1 MPTSLPGATSHP
13 PGHGTTP
20 ARTLYGSC
28 GPRCIRPCP
37 GTIAR
42 LTGLGRHQPFGHCSP
57 RRLFVRIG
65 QQDTP
70 CMPPRKK
77 IDDPRVDQLLEALW
91 DLGATDLILTV
102 GAPPLMRLNGE
113 LQPFNG
119 DGPLTSDDTESMLA
133 ATLPG
138 QGREPFTDT
147 SRELDFSFTWR
158 EKARIRGNAYRQRG
172 NVGAALR
179 LIPHEIPSFEW
190 LGVPEAVQ
198 KWSSLRRGLVF
209 VTGPTGGG
217 KSTTLA
223 AMIDW
228 INKNRRVHIITIEDP
243 IEYVH
248 DHALSAVDQREV
260 GDDTDSFHHA
270 LRSAMRQDPDVLLV
284 GEMRDLESIR
294 FALTIAET
302 GHLVFATLHTNDVAQ
317 ALDRIVDVFPTDQQ
331 PQNRVQLSN
340 TPSGICYQRL
350 LPRIDGG
357 LVAAYE
363 VMVATS
369 AVRNLVREGKTNQL
383 RNTLVT
389 GQSEG
394 MQTLEMSL
402 NQLIEEGAVTYD
414 EALAVSL
421 FPKELV
427 KPAPV
432 QVVPDQPAGKRRRF
446 SA

>member
-1 MPTSLPGATSHP
+1 
-13 PGHGTTP
+13 
-20 ARTLYGSC
+20 
-28 GPRCIRPCP
+28 
-37 GTIAR
+37 
-42 LTGLGRHQPFGHCSP
+42 
-57 RRLFVRIG
+57 
-65 QQDTP
+65 
-70 CMPPRKK
+70 MPPRKK
-77 IDDPRVDQLLEALW
+77 VDDPRVDRLLAALW

-102 GAPPLMRLNGE
+102 GAPPLMRLSGD
-113 LQPFNG
+113 LRPVNG
-119 DGPLTSDDTESMLA
+119 DEPLTSEDTESMLA
-133 ATLPG
+133 GILSG

-172 NVGAALR
+172 NIGVALR

-190 LGVPEAVQ
+190 LAVPEGVP
-198 KWSSLRRGLVF
+198 KWASLRRGLVF

-260 GDDTDSFHHA
+260 GDDTDSFGDA
-270 LRSAMRQDPDVLLV
+270 LRSALREDPDVLLV

-317 ALDRIVDVFPTDQQ
+317 ALDRIVDVFPSDQQ
-331 PQNRVQLSN
+331 PQIRVQLSN
-340 TPSGICYQRL
+340 TLSGIAYQRL
-350 LPRIDGG
+350 IPRTDGG
-357 LVAAYE
+357 LVAAFE
-363 VMVATS
+363 VMVANS

-383 RNTLVT
+383 RNVLVT

-402 NQLIEEGAVTYD
+402 NTLVSQDKISYD
-414 EALAVSL
+414 EALATSL
-421 FPKELV
+421 YPKEIAR
-427 KPAPV
+427 PAPV
-432 QVVPDQPAGKRRRF
+432 APVQAVPDEQPRRRRF
-446 SA
+446 TA

>member
-1 MPTSLPGATSHP
+1 
-13 PGHGTTP
+13 
-20 ARTLYGSC
+20 
-28 GPRCIRPCP
+28 
-37 GTIAR
+37 
-42 LTGLGRHQPFGHCSP
+42 
-57 RRLFVRIG
+57 
-65 QQDTP
+65 
-70 CMPPRKK
+70 MPPRKK
-77 IDDPRVDQLLEALW
+77 LDDPRVDRLLEALW
-91 DLGATDLILTV
+91 DPGATALTLPA
-102 GAPPLMRLNGE
+102 GAPPLMRLNGD
-113 LQPFNG
+113 LQPVNG
-119 DGPLTSDDTESMLA
+119 DEPLTNDDTQGMLNSI
-133 ATLPG
+133 LVG
-138 QGREPFTDT
+138 ENREPFTDH

-172 NVGAALR
+172 NVGVALR

-190 LGVPEAVQ
+190 LGVPAAVQ
-198 KWSSLRRGLVF
+198 NWANLRRGLVF
-209 VTGPTGGG
+209 ITGPTGGG

-260 GDDTDSFHHA
+260 GDDTDSFGDA
-270 LRSAMRQDPDVLLV
+270 LRSALREDPDVLLV

-317 ALDRIVDVFPTDQQ
+317 ALDRIVDVFPPEQQ
-331 PQNRVQLSN
+331 PQIRVQLAN
-340 TPSGICYQRL
+340 TLSGICYQRL
-350 LPRIDGG
+350 LPRNDGG
-357 LVAAYE
+357 LAAAYE
-363 VMVATS
+363 VMVANS

-383 RNTLVT
+383 RNVLVT
-389 GQSEG
+389 GQGDG
-394 MQTLEMSL
+394 MQIFEMSL
-402 NQLIEEGAVTYD
+402 TQLIANGTVTYE

-421 FPKELV
+421 FPKELN

-432 QVVPDQPAGKRRRF
+432 QAVPDESAGKRRRF

>member
-1 MPTSLPGATSHP
+1 MAAKKNMDD
-13 PGHGTTP
+13 
-20 ARTLYGSC
+20 ARVG
-28 GPRCIRPCP
+28 
-37 GTIAR
+37 R
-42 LTGLGRHQPFGHCSP
+42 LL
-57 RRLFVRIG
+57 
-65 QQDTP
+65 
-70 CMPPRKK
+70 
-77 IDDPRVDQLLEALW
+77 ANLW
-91 DLGATDLILTV
+91 EIGATDLILTV

-119 DGPLTSDDTESMLA
+119 DASLTAEDTDGMLA
-133 ATLPG
+133 SILRS
-138 QGREPFTDT
+138 QNREPFGDD
-147 SRELDFSFTWR
+147 SRELDFSFTWD

-172 NVGAALR
+172 NVGVALR

-190 LGVPEAVQ
+190 LGLPEPVQ
-198 KWSSLRRGLVF
+198 KWAELRRGLVL

-228 INKNRRVHIITIEDP
+228 INHNRRVHIITIEDP

-248 DHALSAVDQREV
+248 EHAMSAVDQREV
-260 GDDTDSFHHA
+260 GDDTASFSDA
-270 LRSAMRQDPDVLLV
+270 LRSALREDPDVLLV

-317 ALDRIVDVFPTDQQ
+317 ALDRIVDVFPAEQQ
-331 PQNRVQLSN
+331 PQIRVQLAN
-340 TPSGICYQRL
+340 TLSGICYQRL
-350 LPRIDGG
+350 LPRVDGG
-357 LVAAYE
+357 LAAAYE
-363 VMVATS
+363 VMVANS

-383 RNTLVT
+383 RNVLVT

-402 NQLIEEGAVTYD
+402 NQLVADGVVEYD
-414 EALAVSL
+414 EALATSL
-421 FPKELV
+421 FPKEIAR
-427 KPAPV
+427 PAPV
-432 QVVPDQPAGKRRRF
+432 APVAPVQAVTPAEAGRRRRR

>member
-1 MPTSLPGATSHP
+1 
-13 PGHGTTP
+13 
-20 ARTLYGSC
+20 
-28 GPRCIRPCP
+28 
-37 GTIAR
+37 
-42 LTGLGRHQPFGHCSP
+42 
-57 RRLFVRIG
+57 
-65 QQDTP
+65 
-70 CMPPRKK
+70 MPPRKK
-77 IDDPRVDQLLEALW
+77 MDDPRVDRLLEALW

-102 GAPPLMRLNGE
+102 GAPPLMRLNGD

-119 DGPLTSDDTESMLA
+119 DKPLTSEDTEGMLN
-133 ATLPG
+133 TILEG
-138 QGREPFTDT
+138 QLREPFTDV

-172 NVGAALR
+172 NVGVALR
-179 LIPHEIPSFEW
+179 LIPHDIPSFEW
-190 LGVPEAVQ
+190 LGVPEPVQ
-198 KWSSLRRGLVF
+198 NWANLRRGLVF

-223 AMIDW
+223 AIIDK
-228 INKNRRVHIITIEDP
+228 INQTRRVHIITIEDP

-248 DHALSAVDQREV
+248 NHALSAVDQREV
-260 GDDTDSFHHA
+260 GDDTSSFSDA
-270 LRSAMRQDPDVLLV
+270 LRSALREDPDVLLV

-317 ALDRIVDVFPTDQQ
+317 ALDRIVDVFPSDQQ
-331 PQNRVQLSN
+331 PQIRVQLSN
-340 TPSGICYQRL
+340 TLSGIAYQRL
-350 LPRIDGG
+350 IPRTDGG
-357 LVAAYE
+357 LVAAFE
-363 VMVATS
+363 VMVANS

-383 RNTLVT
+383 RNVLVT

-394 MQTLEMSL
+394 MQTLEMGL
-402 NQLIEEGAVTYD
+402 NHLIETGAITYD

-421 FPKELV
+421 FPKELN

-432 QVVPDQPAGKRRRF
+432 QAVPSSAERGGKRRRF

>member
-1 MPTSLPGATSHP
+1 MAS
-13 PGHGTTP
+13 
-20 ARTLYGSC
+20 
-28 GPRCIRPCP
+28 
-37 GTIAR
+37 
-42 LTGLGRHQPFGHCSP
+42 
-57 RRLFVRIG
+57 
-65 QQDTP
+65 
-70 CMPPRKK
+70 RKNM
-77 IDDPRVDQLLEALW
+77 DDPRVDRYLNALW
-91 DLGATDLILTV
+91 DLGATDLILTA

-119 DGPLTSDDTESMLA
+119 DTALTNEDTTSLLGA
-133 ATLPG
+133 ILVG
-138 QGREPFTDT
+138 QHREPFTDA

-172 NVGAALR
+172 NVAVALR

-190 LGVPEAVQ
+190 LGVPDAVRS
-198 KWSSLRRGLVF
+198 WAELRRGLVL

-223 AMIDW
+223 ALIDW
-228 INKNRRVHIITIEDP
+228 INRNRRVHIITIEDP

-260 GDDTDSFHHA
+260 GDDTGSFADA
-270 LRSAMRQDPDVLLV
+270 LRSALREDPDVLLV

-317 ALDRIVDVFPTDQQ
+317 ALDRIVDVFPAEQQ
-331 PQNRVQLSN
+331 PQIRVQLAN
-340 TPSGICYQRL
+340 TLSGICYQRL
-350 LPRIDGG
+350 LPRVDGG
-357 LVAAYE
+357 LSAAYE
-363 VMVATS
+363 VMVANS

-383 RNTLVT
+383 RNVLVT
-389 GQSEG
+389 AQGEG

-402 NQLIEEGAVTYD
+402 NGLVSDGLVSYD
-414 EALAVSL
+414 EAMAVSL
-421 FPKELV
+421 YPKELA
-427 KPAPV
+427 KPTPMLAPAPETTPELAEPV
-432 QVVPDQPAGKRRRF
+432 TGKRRRF